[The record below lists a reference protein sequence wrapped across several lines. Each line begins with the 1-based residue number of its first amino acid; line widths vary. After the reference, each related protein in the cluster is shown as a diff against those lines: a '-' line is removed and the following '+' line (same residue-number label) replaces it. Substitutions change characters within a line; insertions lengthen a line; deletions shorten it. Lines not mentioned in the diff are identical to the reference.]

1 MKNNGD
7 MDEQGKIRTVIGRAY
22 YAAFL
27 TIREY
32 LKRYRGVTFDKE
44 HQHQDVLDAL
54 DNFDKYNIKNWLDR
68 LRDNRVNADYHLN
81 ILIDMNLCEKSII
94 ISEEIINSLEE
105 I

>member
-1 MKNNGD
+1 

-32 LKRYRGVTFDKE
+32 LKRYKGVRFDKE
-44 HQHQDVLDAL
+44 RQHKDVLDAL
-54 DNFDKYNIKNWLDR
+54 DDLDKYHIKYWLDS
-68 LRDNRVNADYHLN
+68 LRDNRVDADYHLEKF
-81 ILIDMNLCEKSII
+81 IDMNLCEKSINLSEQI
-94 ISEEIINSLEE
+94 IDSLED